1 MFPVLKDKYLRDV
14 TRADLLLIQKRI
26 EKPNALSV
34 AEKVRFWLDEI
45 FRYALATD
53 ETDSNPASDLVPYRL
68 INIIHILK

>member
-1 MFPVLKDKYLRDV
+1 M
-14 TRADLLLIQKRI
+14 IQKRI